1 MRTTLTLDD
10 DVAAHLD
17 RIRERRGGRLKDIVN
32 EALPQGL
39 LVLESGE
46 PTDDDPYRVSPL
58 PLGTPRLDVFDDIGE
73 ILAYAEGEGF
83 P

>member
-1 MRTTLTLDD
+1 M
-10 DVAAHLD
+10 
-17 RIRERRGGRLKDIVN
+17 
-32 EALPQGL
+32 
-39 LVLESGE
+39 LESGE